1 MMVMAAVVM
10 MVGPNV
16 TVAPVRT
23 RAADHAD
30 VAAVPGISAL
40 GETGEQHG
48 CADENGERFHIG
60 ESIKSQFR
68 N

>member
-10 MVGPNV
+10 VVAPNV
-16 TVAPVRT
+16 TVAPVRIG
-23 RAADHAD
+23 AAHHAD
-30 VAAVPGISAL
+30 VAAVPGFSAW

-48 CADENGERFHIG
+48 CTDENGERFHRG
-60 ESIKSQFR
+60 DSIKSQFR